1 MTAAPQVSGDDRGF
15 TLGDGL
21 FETVLW
27 DAGELKLWDAHME
40 RLNSSC
46 DKLGLPLPPLG
57 ACRRAALAIVKAQ
70 MLGAERAAVRLTW
83 SAGPGGRGL
92 DRPDAPSPQLTATAA
107 VSVKWVGPA
116 RLATV
121 SVRRNDTSPASR
133 LKSLS
138 YLDNVLARQE
148 ARSAGADEALM
159 LNTRG
164 ELACAGV
171 ANLFWIEKGVLYTP
185 AIACG
190 VLNGIM
196 RGALIERAGRA
207 GADIREVAATPEA
220 LSRASAVF
228 LTNSL
233 IGVRP
238 VASIDGRLV
247 GHDPF
252 VQILQ
257 ALLDDVS

>member
-1 MTAAPQVSGDDRGF
+1 MISADDRGF

-21 FETVLW
+21 FETVLC
-27 DAGELKLWDAHME
+27 DTGQLKLWDEHMVRMNRACE
-40 RLNSSC
+40 A
-46 DKLGLPLPPLG
+46 LGLPLPDLGSRRKAALG
-57 ACRRAALAIVKAQ
+57 AIRAGV
-70 MLGAERAAVRLTW
+70 LGGERAAVRLSW

-92 DRPDAPSPQLTATAA
+92 ERPDVLAPQLSATAA

-138 YLDNVLARQE
+138 YLDNILARRE
-148 ARSAGADEALM
+148 ARAAGADEALM

-164 ELACAGV
+164 ELACAG
-171 ANLFWIEKGVLYTP
+171 ASNLFWIEKGALYTP
-185 AIACG
+185 ALECG
-190 VLNGIM
+190 VLDGIM
-196 RGALIERAGRA
+196 RGVLIERAARA
-207 GADIREVAATPEA
+207 GADIREVAARPEA
-220 LSRASAVF
+220 LATASAVF

-238 VASIDGRLV
+238 VASLDGRLV
-247 GHDPF
+247 GSDPF
-252 VQILQ
+252 VQMLQ
-257 ALLDDVS
+257 ALVADVS